1 MTAHTW
7 TACSGSGSGSKGR
20 CFSPPQAECLLTRR
34 TPPVCWGCVAELW
47 CFSPSLSSGTR
58 LTLCKKHF
66 QFWPLMQLY
75 SLNVSRCNYLQ
86 NSRMNPLFM
95 EDLKA
100 KWGHIFPPRS
110 LIFLSLMWIDSP
122 PFLDLRAGSSILFP
136 SVKKKKKKSENSK
149 KTFSHWFHTWKKHIL
164 SRKMMSSED
173 FLFCFSCGKPSVGTK
188 KKRPGY
194 PKKIFLLWFKHEN
207 KN

>member
-47 CFSPSLSSGTR
+47 CFSPSRSSGTR
-58 LTLCKKHF
+58 RTLCKKHF
-66 QFWPLMQLY
+66 QFWPLLQLY

-95 EDLKA
+95 EALKA
-100 KWGHIFPPRS
+100 KWGHIIRPDHRF
-110 LIFLSLMWIDSP
+110 FKFDVNW
-122 PFLDLRAGSSILFP
+122 FP
-136 SVKKKKKKSENSK
+136 SCVGLESWFLNFISICEKKKNKWKFKEHIFSLVSHMK
-149 KTFSHWFHTWKKHIL
+149 KTHSQ
-164 SRKMMSSED
+164 
-173 FLFCFSCGKPSVGTK
+173 
-188 KKRPGY
+188 
-194 PKKIFLLWFKHEN
+194 
-207 KN
+207 